1 MPTMIEFKRLIS
13 KTNPKYLPI
22 KLNTYRVIIPATAFT
37 IKLNIIFIES
47 PKTLPRPKIKIIPI
61 ISPIIGNIIY
71 LLFYIIIT
79 QTVYYIFFGYI
90 SDGDKMKVYIDAD
103 GNAVTGIV
111 EEICKKHN
119 IPVIAVKNYNINL
132 KSDYMEVVT
141 VDDYK
146 ESADLYIAN
155 HISKDDIL
163 ITNDYGLSSLVVN
176 KCKKIINQSGMI
188 IDNSNIDFLLN
199 TRHIH
204 KEMRLKHNVYTKSKK
219 RTSLNDETFKSVF
232 ENYIL
237 SEIRNSP
244 L

>member
-1 MPTMIEFKRLIS
+1 
-13 KTNPKYLPI
+13 
-22 KLNTYRVIIPATAFT
+22 
-37 IKLNIIFIES
+37 
-47 PKTLPRPKIKIIPI
+47 
-61 ISPIIGNIIY
+61 
-71 LLFYIIIT
+71 
-79 QTVYYIFFGYI
+79 
-90 SDGDKMKVYIDAD
+90 MKVYIDAD
-103 GNAVTGIV
+103 GNAVTSIV
-111 EEICKKHN
+111 EEICKKYN

-132 KSDYMEVVT
+132 KSDYIEIVT

-176 KCKKIINQSGMI
+176 KCKKVINQSGMI

-237 SEIRNSP
+237 SEINNSP